1 MLMLINGLIDIG
13 FLWFIVDGE
22 WVNNLGNECILLK
35 GKLCGQK
42 IDVVVEFFGVMMFI
56 CQLLFNVDYD
66 LYWCKVL
73 WQLDEVMLNGIIYI

>member
-35 GKLCGQK
+35 GKLCG
-42 IDVVVEFFGVMMFI
+42 
-56 CQLLFNVDYD
+56 
-66 LYWCKVL
+66 
-73 WQLDEVMLNGIIYI
+73 